1 MISFKKVSILAANQ
15 SLVFLCITT
24 ALMTTGQGISVPMV
38 PLFADTFGITAAK
51 IGLAVS
57 AFGFARFITNIPAA
71 FISDRMGRRSVLIGG
86 PVIAAIGNTLSGYTA
101 SLMPLL
107 FFRFIAGV
115 GSAAFITG
123 GIAFISDISRIENR
137 ARMMSVFQVSFLVGI
152 SIGPVLGGV
161 IAELFGIRA
170 PFLAIGVVSI
180 LSALC
185 AFFWVPET
193 RVLLTSQPTT
203 EKTETSLVEHSNSL
217 LKGYGF
223 LFKKDLLLISLAFAG
238 TFFTRGGAFF
248 TLLPLKGSRT
258 LNMSEGQVGGFL
270 TLPSVFSLF
279 MLPFAGI
286 FSDKYGR
293 KTVIVPGISLF
304 AVSLFVLGVSVD
316 WIVFGA
322 GVILYGI
329 AQGLE
334 GPAPVAYVS
343 DVSHVDK
350 QAVAQSFVRSMGDL
364 SLFSAPPIMGLM
376 TDLFSID
383 ITLYANAIIMLSIAI
398 IFLVFAREPIQKQTN
413 T

>member
-1 MISFKKVSILAANQ
+1 MVYTLIANQ
-15 SLVFLCITT
+15 SLLFLCITT
-24 ALMTTGQGISVPMV
+24 ALMTTGQGIAVPMV
-38 PLFADTFGITAAK
+38 PLFADTFGITSAK

-57 AFGFARFITNIPAA
+57 AFGLARFITNIPAA

-86 PVIAAIGNTLSGYTA
+86 PIIAAIGNTASGYTA
-101 SLMPLL
+101 SLVPLL

-123 GIAFISDISRIENR
+123 GIAFISDISKIENR

-161 IAELFGIRA
+161 IAELFGLRA

-185 AFFWVPET
+185 TFFWVPET
-193 RVLLTSQPTT
+193 RMLIASEP
-203 EKTETSLVEHSNSL
+203 KTEVAEVEHSTSL
-217 LKGYGF
+217 LKGYEF

-304 AVSLFVLGVSVD
+304 AVSLFALGFSVD
-316 WIVFGA
+316 WIIFGV

-350 QAVAQSFVRSMGDL
+350 QAVAQSFVRSVGDFA
-364 SLFSAPPIMGLM
+364 LFSAPPIMGLM

-398 IFLVFAREPIQKQTN
+398 IFLVFAREPIQKHTN